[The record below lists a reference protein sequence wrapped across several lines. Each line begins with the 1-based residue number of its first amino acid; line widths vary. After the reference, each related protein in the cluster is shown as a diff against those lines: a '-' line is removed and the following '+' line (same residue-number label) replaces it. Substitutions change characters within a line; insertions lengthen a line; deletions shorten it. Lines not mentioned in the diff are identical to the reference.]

1 MAGPSWDES
10 WLASSNNLRDSS
22 SVGCGAINKY
32 KWTQNMAHDLSALP
46 VLCCPNC
53 LLPLQ
58 SAHDHQTHL
67 INLHTHMYINLWH
80 YEYEYDCYIFIC
92 MNWMQ
97 RGTVPD
103 CQGALNKDQP
113 VFSFILFLL
122 AFFWVSPISKVRYLV
137 LLFLRV
143 PITCDHLLI
152 SPMVWPI
159 NHLFHICVY
168 NYAFDFQVCT
178 HIGNLLQTL

>member
-10 WLASSNNLRDSS
+10 WLARSNNLRDSS

-46 VLCCPNC
+46 AMASSLLPQLC

-67 INLHTHMYINLWH
+67 INLHTDMYINLWPYE

-122 AFFWVSPISKVRYLV
+122 AFFGFHPYLRYGIW
-137 LLFLRV
+137 F
-143 PITCDHLLI
+143 CY
-152 SPMVWPI
+152 S
-159 NHLFHICVY
+159 
-168 NYAFDFQVCT
+168 
-178 HIGNLLQTL
+178 